1 MRISGGF
8 ARGLTLKVPKI
19 SDIRPSQEMVRQ
31 AVFSILSDRVQGAQ
45 VLDLYAGSG
54 SYGLEALSRGAAHAT
69 FIDSNGE
76 AIRAIKSN
84 LDVGRFWGKATVTQ
98 VDVLR
103 FLSEQNH
110 QQFDLIFADPPY
122 EYGVPK
128 GLSFHLAESIKDDG
142 LIVFDHA
149 KTVTLDRV
157 DELEIIDSRSYG
169 HSAVTFLQLPKK

>member
-76 AIRAIKSN
+76 AIRATRKLLNTCCN
-84 LDVGRFWGKATVTQ
+84 L
-98 VDVLR
+98 
-103 FLSEQNH
+103 
-110 QQFDLIFADPPY
+110 
-122 EYGVPK
+122 
-128 GLSFHLAESIKDDG
+128 
-142 LIVFDHA
+142 
-149 KTVTLDRV
+149 
-157 DELEIIDSRSYG
+157 SY
-169 HSAVTFLQLPKK
+169 SAVTALT